1 MEDVV
6 FKKKVLNEMLDKRE
20 YGLDFEDPNEFKLF
34 VSENYD
40 ISEQEIL
47 DIWNSYEPSCEEL
60 EDFENQTL
68 QC

>member
-1 MEDVV
+1 M

-34 VSENYD
+34 VGENYD

-47 DIWNSYEPSCEEL
+47 DIWNSYKPSCE
-60 EDFENQTL
+60 DFEDSKELVN
-68 QC
+68 